1 MPEDIAALLRRALAG
16 ERAAVRALIDALAPV
31 VQARVARIL
40 LRRRA
45 PQRDIRQ
52 ETEDLVQEVFVVLFA
67 DSARALRQWDPARGM
82 SLPNFVGLVAEREV
96 ISILRSKRRN
106 PWTEEPMLD
115 EELDPKHDEQPSTER
130 LFEDREAVAALLAAI
145 HARLGDRGMLLFQW
159 LVVEGRP
166 VEEICAALGMT
177 PDAVYAWKS
186 RLAKLVREVAEDLA
200 SDPGLSPRIP
210 SSKVK
215 P

>member
-1 MPEDIAALLRRALAG
+1 VPEDMAALLRRALAG
-16 ERAAVRALIDALAPV
+16 ERSAVRALIDALAPV

-52 ETEDLVQEVFVVLFA
+52 ETEDLVQEVLLVLFA

-82 SLPNFVGLVAEREV
+82 SLANFVGLVAEREV
-96 ISILRSKRRN
+96 ISILRSKRRS
-106 PWTEEPMLD
+106 PWTEEPVLD
-115 EELDPKHDEQPSTER
+115 AELEKPHDEQPSTER
-130 LFEDREAVAALLAAI
+130 LFEDREALEALLAAI

-166 VEEICAALGMT
+166 VEDICAALGMT

-186 RLAKLVREVAEDLA
+186 RLAKLVREVAKDLA
-200 SDPGLSPRIP
+200 SDQDLPPRIP